1 MAQQAKNKFQGTGVA
16 IITPFHRDG
25 SIDFKSFENLIDF
38 QIEQK
43 VDYIVFLGT
52 TGESVTLNEDEK
64 AAVLNFGLEMVDN
77 RVPVVTG
84 MGGNN
89 TRQIINQIRSTDF
102 TGISAIL
109 SVSPYYNKP
118 QPRGIYNHYKAIA
131 GESPVPVIMYNVPSR
146 TGSNMDSETVLKI
159 ANEVPNILGIKEA
172 SGDLAQC
179 SRIIKARPDEFLV
192 ISGDDA
198 LTLPFMAI
206 GGDGVISVI
215 ANAFP
220 GEFSQ
225 MVKYCLENDYVKAR
239 ELHFKLAEII
249 EAIYADGSPSGVKAL
264 LDIKGLSKNN
274 VRLPLAKVGKSTY
287 NLLSQLNESFKELH

>member
-1 MAQQAKNKFQGTGVA
+1 MIHQTTKKFRGTGVA
-16 IITPFHRDG
+16 IVTPFHRDG
-25 SIDFKSFENLIDF
+25 SIDFKSFENLIEF
-38 QIEQK
+38 QISQK
-43 VDYIVFLGT
+43 VDYIVFMGT

-64 AAVLNFGLEMVDN
+64 SAILNFGLEMVDD

-84 MGGNN
+84 LGGNN
-89 TRQIINQIRSTDF
+89 TRQVINQIRSTDF
-102 TGISAIL
+102 TGVAAIL

-118 QPRGIYNHYKAIA
+118 QPRGIFNHYKAIA
-131 GESPVPVIMYNVPSR
+131 SESPVPVIMYNVPSR

-159 ANEVPNILGIKEA
+159 AHEVPNILAIKEA

-179 SRIIKARPDEFLV
+179 SRIIKGKPDDFLV

-225 MVKYCLENDYVKAR
+225 MVRSCLDNDYVKAR
-239 ELHFKLAEII
+239 ELHFKLFEII

-264 LDIKGLSKNN
+264 LDIKGLCKNN
-274 VRLPLAKVGKSTY
+274 VRLPLAKVSKSTY
-287 NLLSQLNESFKELH
+287 YLLSQLNDNF